1 MLYAP
6 SLILVFVQIFIA
18 SLLYRAYKDSGKNS
32 QVLCLLIITLTFTV
46 WTVVN
51 TILLQDFHQE
61 KMVPLVNAI
70 NTLGFFLGSVI
81 IAQLYNFS
89 YYFPKIITKSKRQK
103 AMVYTVFGL
112 TVFNLSPAVIGRYV
126 FDGGSSSAVY
136 HSGSMTSIF
145 IAYIVLV
152 MVLYVVRSLKESKKS
167 AETKHQVKTVIYGLG
182 LSALHAIIF
191 IIILPIW
198 LGEQNVIFAIGYLA
212 PVYFVVATSYSLL
225 KQQLFN
231 VRAAVARASTYLL
244 VLMTVLF
251 VYGII
256 IFAVSGVFFSTAN
269 ISIGLRIS
277 YLFVGVV
284 LAFTIQPLRKFFDN
298 YSNKLFYRDAYDA
311 QELLDELNKIL
322 VSTINVQSLVEDTV
336 KTISAYIK
344 PDFTYFYLPSTTY
357 SSERFIGDKTDSF
370 DNNELAQ
377 LHDLISSNPD
387 KIIATDL
394 VSQKSGHEKLFKLL
408 QSNNVGILARMVTVI
423 DPETKSSGYIF
434 IGRKKSGNPYS
445 KQDIGLIEIITN
457 ELVIAIQN
465 AIRFEEIEKF
475 NITLQKEIE
484 DATRRLRRNNDKL
497 KVLDS
502 TKDEFISMA
511 SHQLRT
517 PLTSVKGYMSM
528 VIDGDAGKLNPK
540 QQELLEQAF
549 TSSQRMV
556 YLIADLLNVSRLHT
570 GKFVIDRVSTQLAD
584 VVEGELAQ
592 LRETAKAKNIVLE
605 FKKPKNFPSMM
616 LDETKTRQVIMNFAD
631 NAIHYTPDGGK
642 IQVTLLDRGDSVEY
656 LVSDNGIGVPK
667 ADQHHMFTKFYR
679 AGNARVARPD
689 GTGLGLFMAKK
700 VIIAQGG
707 AVIFS
712 SQEGKGSTF
721 GFTFPKKDK
730 NTVI

>member
-1 MLYAP
+1 MLYVP
-6 SLILVFVQIFIA
+6 SILIVAIQLFI
-18 SLLYRAYKDSGKNS
+18 SVLLYRAYKDSGNNKQIMS
-32 QVLCLLIITLTFTV
+32 LLIVTLSFSLWSVLDTV
-46 WTVVN
+46 
-51 TILLQDFHQE
+51 LLQDFHSKNQ
-61 KMVPLVNAI
+61 LVFANII
-70 NTLGFFLGSVI
+70 NTSGYFTSSII

-89 YYFPKIITKSKRQK
+89 YYFPKIIVKSFKQK
-103 AMVYTVFGL
+103 LSIGIIFAL
-112 TVFNLSPAVIGRYV
+112 TLFNLSPAIVGK
-126 FDGGSSSAVY
+126 FEFNSTSNTAVY
-136 HSGSMTSIF
+136 HAGSMAGFF
-145 IAYIVLV
+145 IAYIFVV
-152 MVLYVVRSLKESKKS
+152 VTLYIVRSIKVSKTS
-167 AETKHQVKTVIYGLG
+167 LETRHQVKTVIYGLG
-182 LSALHAIIF
+182 LTATHAIIF
-191 IIILPIW
+191 IILLPIW
-198 LGEQNVIFAIGYLA
+198 YGDKNIIFAIGYMA

-225 KQQLFN
+225 RQQLFN

-256 IFAVSGVFFSTAN
+256 IFAVSGVFFSSAN

-336 KTISAYIK
+336 KTIGAYIK

-370 DNNELAQ
+370 DSNELAQ

-721 GFTFPKKDK
+721 GFTFPKTPK
-730 NTVI
+730 NSN

>member
-6 SLILVFVQIFIA
+6 SLIFVFVQIFIA

-46 WTVVN
+46 WTAVN
-51 TILLQDFHQE
+51 TILLQDFTQE
-61 KMVPLVNAI
+61 KMVPLVNVI

-89 YYFPKIITKSKRQK
+89 YYFPKIIAKSKLQK
-103 AMVYTVFGL
+103 VMVYTVFGL

-152 MVLYVVRSLKESKKS
+152 MVMYVVRSLKESRKS

-231 VRAAVARASTYLL
+231 IRAAVARASTYLL
-244 VLMTVLF
+244 VLMTVLL

-256 IFAVSGVFFSTAN
+256 IFAVSGVFFSSAN

-336 KTISAYIK
+336 KTIGAYIK
-344 PDFTYFYLPSTTY
+344 PDFTYFYLPNTTY
-357 SSERFIGDKTDSF
+357 SSERFIGDKTDTF
-370 DNNELAQ
+370 DNNELAL
-377 LHDLISSNPD
+377 LHDLISNNPD

-721 GFTFPKKDK
+721 GFTFPKTPK
-730 NTVI
+730 NSN